1 MNEAAA
7 TQPEGERTELD
18 VAAREDGSETINEAA
33 ATQPEGEATE
43 LDAAAGAD
51 GVRR

>member
-1 MNEAAA
+1 MNEEAAI
-7 TQPEGERTELD
+7 QSEGETTGLD
-18 VAAREDGSETINEAA
+18 AAAREDGSETMNEAA